1 MTRERLLALMR
12 SVYRLT
18 PQQMAR
24 VEEFIVAL
32 DPEPS
37 GRQLDAVW
45 LFVEVLRSEA
55 RSDRAD
61 TAAS

>member
-1 MTRERLLALMR
+1 MTRQRLLALMR

-24 VEEFIVAL
+24 VEEFIAAL
-32 DPEPS
+32 DPELT

-45 LFVEVLRSEA
+45 LFVEVLRAEA
-55 RSDRAD
+55 RSDRGGS
-61 TAAS
+61 AAS

>member
-18 PQQMAR
+18 PQQLAR
-24 VEEFIVAL
+24 VEEFIAAL
-32 DPEPS
+32 DPELT

-45 LFVEVLRSEA
+45 LFVEVLRSET
-55 RSDRAD
+55 RIDRGD
-61 TAAS
+61 SVAS